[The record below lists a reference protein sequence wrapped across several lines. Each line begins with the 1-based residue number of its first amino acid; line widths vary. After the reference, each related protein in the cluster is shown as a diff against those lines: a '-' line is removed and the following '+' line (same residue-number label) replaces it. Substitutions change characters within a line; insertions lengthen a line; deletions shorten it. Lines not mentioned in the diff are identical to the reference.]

1 MAAVTTW
8 QQTLLSHVEGE
19 AIALLRAMEEAC
31 DRGFVHVQF
40 ESNSQFLVD
49 AIPLKQRC
57 NLNMR

>member
-1 MAAVTTW
+1 VAAVTTW
-8 QQTLLSHVEGE
+8 QETLLSTVEGE
-19 AIALLRAMEEAC
+19 ATALLRAMEKAR

-49 AIPLKQRC
+49 GFPLKQRC